1 MMTTFMNIH
10 RRNLNDKNCAVQ
22 ICSRLVPVGYSIR
35 CVLIVS
41 VKSVPSE
48 VIIWLSEV
56 NERGVLRSLQ

>member
-1 MMTTFMNIH
+1 MIKIVLF
-10 RRNLNDKNCAVQ
+10 RFAYKSL
-22 ICSRLVPVGYSIR
+22 LVPVGYSIR